1 MNESDNFDPYSGY
14 KIIEEK
20 VLHGSRKIISER
32 LKESYQNKVHA
43 SISRY
48 MEVEKLREFTDKIKK
63 GSIVDHFIRA
73 VALSLSEKPAF
84 NATYDG
90 FTYKIYK
97 DINIS
102 YAVNTARG
110 PVTPVLRNADRMSLD
125 DFCSKRREIITL
137 VLKWKHN
144 SSDISGGTFTI
155 TNLGNFGVDLTS
167 AIINPPQIAIL
178 GMARTCKLNISW
190 DGSEPGIKEL
200 LPITVTYDHRVVD
213 GVGAAEFAQ
222 VLQDKINN
230 PQELWK

>member
-1 MNESDNFDPYSGY
+1 MNESDNFDPYSDY

-20 VLHGSRKIISER
+20 VLHGSRKMISER

-110 PVTPVLRNADRMSLD
+110 LVTPVLRNADRMSLD